1 MPGKIRKFLYEKTYG
16 VKVGLNVGSS
26 CASPSHPS
34 AFHAGDLLGVSV
46 GDMLGLK
53 VGDNEGVNVG
63 LKVGLSVFV
72 CPSPVHPSSFQDGDF
87 VGDTDL

>member
-1 MPGKIRKFLYEKTYG
+1 
-16 VKVGLNVGSS
+16 
-26 CASPSHPS
+26 
-34 AFHAGDLLGVSV
+34 
-46 GDMLGLK
+46 MLGLK